1 MGFCFLRPLTFLEVV
16 TFPKSSRSRVRRP
29 PLSKMKFS
37 FLCALLAA
45 FPLPS
50 WAQEQ
55 AMPELR
61 DLLKPAPTS
70 KEVLP
75 KPQAPPKSSL
85 PEESESKDQ
94 LAGRWLLQSS
104 SLGSSISQSMQK
116 ATGKNTTFH
125 LGTLSGDYLA
135 TVNLKESKL
144 TVEWRKWQMEG
155 VAKRTPKKK
164 EDAEQQPARE
174 FKMTVTVTGRQEFN
188 ITMVTDGEKPEARN
202 LELEMLSDKTTSK
215 TTFSGIQ
222 IKSRV
227 KLPELQGGQWSLHE
241 GTLYLLGNG
250 SDPWKFD
257 HVEQK

>member
-1 MGFCFLRPLTFLEVV
+1 
-16 TFPKSSRSRVRRP
+16 
-29 PLSKMKFS
+29 
-37 FLCALLAA
+37 
-45 FPLPS
+45 
-50 WAQEQ
+50 
-55 AMPELR
+55 
-61 DLLKPAPTS
+61 
-70 KEVLP
+70 
-75 KPQAPPKSSL
+75 
-85 PEESESKDQ
+85 
-94 LAGRWLLQSS
+94 
-104 SLGSSISQSMQK
+104 MQK

-155 VAKRTPKKK
+155 MAKRTPKK
-164 EDAEQQPARE
+164 EENAEQQPARE
-174 FKMTVTVTGRQEFN
+174 FKMTVTVTGNQEFN
-188 ITMVTDGEKPEARN
+188 IKMVTDGEKPEARK

-222 IKSRV
+222 TKSRV

-257 HVEQK
+257 RVEQK

>member
-1 MGFCFLRPLTFLEVV
+1 
-16 TFPKSSRSRVRRP
+16 
-29 PLSKMKFS
+29 MKFS

-94 LAGRWLLQSS
+94 LAGSWILQSS

-116 ATGKNTTFH
+116 ASGKNTTFH

-188 ITMVTDGEKPEARN
+188 ITMVTDGEK
-202 LELEMLSDKTTSK
+202 
-215 TTFSGIQ
+215 
-222 IKSRV
+222 
-227 KLPELQGGQWSLHE
+227 
-241 GTLYLLGNG
+241 
-250 SDPWKFD
+250 
-257 HVEQK
+257 